1 MKMSTVKFYTSWEV
15 YTKGIANLISGNSNL
30 DDDAEVWQGADGS
43 YAIGDATDIYDA
55 DPDTDLDHYTAAG
68 TVSEYRR

>member
-1 MKMSTVKFYTSWEV
+1 MSTVQFYSSWEV
-15 YTKGIANLISGNSNL
+15 YTKGIINLIGGDSDLDGN
-30 DDDAEVWQGADGS
+30 AEVWHGADGS
-43 YAIGDATDIYDA
+43 YAVGDATDIYDA

>member
-1 MKMSTVKFYTSWEV
+1 MSTVKFFSSWEV
-15 YTKGIANLISGNSNL
+15 YTNGITSLINGDSSL
-30 DDDAEVWQGADGS
+30 SDDMEVWHGADGS

-55 DPDTDLDHYTAAG
+55 DPDTDLDLYTEAG